1 MLQSVNCLMVDSDG
15 ERSDAGAHRPAAE
28 RLLRTQINRMR
39 KMEPTIRPKFISPFI
54 ATGLI
59 IARDF
64 SPLKMNA

>member
-1 MLQSVNCLMVDSDG
+1 MLQSVNCLRVEGDG

-28 RLLRTQINRMR
+28 RLVRTQIYLRR
-39 KMEPTIRPKFISPFI
+39 KMEPTKRPRFTSPFI